1 VDTKEWSI
9 KGKLA
14 DFEKCF
20 SRQDGHTST

>member
-14 DFEKCF
+14 DFE
-20 SRQDGHTST
+20 